1 MGRVIATFLV
11 ILCAGA
17 VGACGG
23 SKTPATTAVSAT
35 GASSATTTSDS
46 ATTSTSSSTVT
57 VAPADAGACAL
68 LLARVQRV
76 TTALSTASE
85 LIAHSVNKQQ
95 LSQRIAIEKV
105 QLQRSAQLMAGGP
118 IPASLQ
124 APDRQL
130 VLGLD
135 AFADDFARAEK
146 PAQRGDFRAA
156 VQAMGDATTVQGI
169 LAATKTIENACQ
181 GA

>member
-1 MGRVIATFLV
+1 MGRVIAAFLV
-11 ILCAGA
+11 ILSAGIA
-17 VGACGG
+17 TACGG
-23 SKTPATTAVSAT
+23 SKAPTTAAGTAT
-35 GASSATTTSDS
+35 SGNSATTGSDS
-46 ATTSTSSSTVT
+46 ATTGTGSSTDA

-68 LLARVQRV
+68 LVARIQRV

-105 QLQRSAQLMAGGP
+105 QLQRSAQLMTGGP
-118 IPASLQ
+118 IPPSLQ

-130 VLGLD
+130 VLGLN

-146 PAQRGDFRAA
+146 PALRGDFRGA
-156 VQAMGDATTVQGI
+156 VQAMGDTTTVQGI
-169 LAATKTIENACQ
+169 LAATKTIVNACQ